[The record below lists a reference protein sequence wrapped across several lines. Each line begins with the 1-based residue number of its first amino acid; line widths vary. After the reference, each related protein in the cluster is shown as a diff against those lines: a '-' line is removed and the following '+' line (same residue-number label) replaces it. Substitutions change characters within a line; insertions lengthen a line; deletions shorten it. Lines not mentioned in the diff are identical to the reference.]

1 MPELKKLFLI
11 LLVAAGLCATAEA
24 RPPRTVKVA
33 SVHFGPKVGDTDGNL
48 KRLIDLT
55 EEASR
60 AGARIVVHTEMATA
74 GYSYFSREQIRAVA
88 EPIPGRTTRA
98 LGQVARRHGLFIA
111 VGLAEIDPATNRFY
125 NSAVLIGPTGAVVG
139 KYRKRSH
146 LLESS
151 WASIGEGLIPT
162 FDTPYGRL
170 AIVICADL
178 FYPEL
183 ARLAALSG
191 ADILLAPTN
200 VGVDDDLLKVRTFE
214 DAFAIVMAN
223 RHGTEEAGR
232 KLDVF
237 TQETFR
243 IISPFPYKF
252 DYESNRSIIITAG
265 GQILANVNSQ
275 RDQIAYGELPVRP
288 ARRYPVERRPQLYSL
303 LGQDTLEP
311 YTFTQLG
318 LPKAGAVTVAS
329 IDPGVVP
336 EGAGTAEAVAAFR
349 RAAAQA
355 KEQAG
360 AQGQTLKLVVLPAN
374 SLAVNET
381 TFDAEPFKALA
392 RELGLDLVVGV
403 TETSGAKRYASSYL
417 FTGDG
422 QLIKYRRV
430 HRLPGERLDLG
441 DDFVLANR
449 DYARIAL
456 LQGAD
461 IFAPESSRVLA
472 KMGVDII
479 AVSADDASPLMA
491 DLSHIRTGD
500 YVHIMLANRR
510 GLEGIYAG
518 GYVASPDRVEREGVS
533 LMTLDT
539 GHVRNKKEMRR
550 FDGWDAL
557 LKSPPRPGARR

>member
-1 MPELKKLFLI
+1 MQAVTKLFLI
-11 LLVAAGLCATAEA
+11 VIIAGGLCATAEA
-24 RPPRTVKVA
+24 RQARTVKVA
-33 SVHFGPKVGDTDGNL
+33 SVHFGPKVGDVDGNL
-48 KRLIDLT
+48 KRLVALT

-60 AGARIVVHTEMATA
+60 AGARIVVHTELATA

-88 EPIPGRTTRA
+88 EPIPGRTTRS
-98 LGQVARRHGLFIA
+98 LGRVARMHGLFIA
-111 VGLAEIDPATNRFY
+111 VGLPEIDPATNRFY

-162 FDTPYGRL
+162 FNTPYGRL

-191 ADILLAPTN
+191 VDILLAPSN
-200 VGVDDDLLKVRTFE
+200 VGIDENLLKVRTFE
-214 DAFAIVMAN
+214 DGFSIVMAN

-232 KLDVF
+232 TLDVF

-288 ARRYPVERRPQLYSL
+288 VRRYPVERRPQLYSL

-318 LPKAGAVTVAS
+318 LPRAGAVTVAS
-329 IDPGVVP
+329 IDPGADL
-336 EGAGTAEAVAAFR
+336 GRASMTEAVNAFR
-349 RAAAQA
+349 RLATQA

-360 AQGQTLKLVVLPAN
+360 AQGQVLRLIVLPAN
-374 SLAVNET
+374 SFAVNET
-381 TFDAEPFKALA
+381 TFDAEPLKTLA
-392 RELGLDLVVGV
+392 SELGLDLVVGV
-403 TETSGAKRYASSYL
+403 TETSGGKTYASSLL
-417 FTGDG
+417 FTKER

-441 DDFVLANR
+441 DAFVVADR

-461 IFAPESSRVLA
+461 IFAPETSRVLA
-472 KMGVDII
+472 KMGADII
-479 AVSADDASPLMA
+479 VVSADDASPLIG
-491 DLSHIRTGD
+491 DLCRIRTGD
-500 YVHIMLANRR
+500 YVHIMIANRH
-510 GLEGIYAG
+510 GLEGVYAG
-518 GYVASPDRVEREGVS
+518 GYVASPDHVEGEGVS

-550 FDGWDAL
+550 FDGWDIL
-557 LKSPPRPGARR
+557 LQSSPRPATRR